1 MSNESSERREIL
13 LKRLGECADN
23 HDAECAHADA
33 DEALLD
39 YINDPEITAAWQKVE
54 KWYA

>member
-1 MSNESSERREIL
+1 MTKLELLEIL
-13 LKRLGECADN
+13 KRCEEQPDT
-23 HDAECAHADA
+23 ETAHADA

-39 YINDPEITAAWQKVE
+39 YINDVEIRAAYEAVS